1 MQSLETIM
9 SILTASGS
17 AQTLS
22 DPLDSKKTI
31 TIPQWTEEQYVA
43 KILYQNYTINK
54 QTTGYEIA
62 QVKFSNGAIEYFHVD
77 KLKPPSD
84 EHVIISVLDCSN
96 PTPEILYLPT
106 AFDDIKQ
113 KQAQLENK

>member
-31 TIPQWTEEQYVA
+31 TIP
-43 KILYQNYTINK
+43 
-54 QTTGYEIA
+54 
-62 QVKFSNGAIEYFHVD
+62 
-77 KLKPPSD
+77 
-84 EHVIISVLDCSN
+84 
-96 PTPEILYLPT
+96 
-106 AFDDIKQ
+106 
-113 KQAQLENK
+113 